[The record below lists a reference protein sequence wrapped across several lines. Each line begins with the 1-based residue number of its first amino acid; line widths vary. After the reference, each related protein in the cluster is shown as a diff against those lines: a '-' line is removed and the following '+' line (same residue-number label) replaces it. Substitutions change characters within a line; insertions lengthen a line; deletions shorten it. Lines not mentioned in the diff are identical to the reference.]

1 MESFYL
7 CNTAALEA
15 RLSKSAFKVYSF
27 LSLAANSKTRDS
39 FYARATIAKKCRIS
53 KSTVIRAVRE
63 LCQKGLLAI
72 RRRFQESGRQTS
84 NLYVLLDNQQLN
96 FSTERNQSEQTQ
108 NTEIDS
114 KCGQQGVQG
123 KIRLFKCNP
132 VAHQTDLPANALK
145 VYTYLSL
152 RANET
157 GEAFP
162 SKKEMA
168 KDCKISVSTV
178 FRSIKH
184 LMTAGLLH
192 VISQTRKELFGNNG
206 AAANRYILKCPDP
219 IESCASS
226 CSQRENSKSPA
237 ANVVNV
243 LRILV
248 ALFSGIKR
256 DKTLLFP
263 TLTPSPMSW
272 VTPLRTISKIK
283 TKQRKKYSYSI
294 LAKSKILY
302 LYSKWII

>member
-39 FYARATIAKKCRIS
+39 FYSRAKIAARCRIS

-72 RRRFQESGRQTS
+72 RRRFKENGRQTS

-96 FSTERNQSEQTQ
+96 ISTERKQDSEI
-108 NTEIDS
+108 NS
-114 KCGQQGVQG
+114 KCDQQGIQG

-132 VAHQTDLPANALK
+132 AAHQADLPANALK

-152 RANET
+152 RANST

-162 SKKEMA
+162 SKREMA

-178 FRSIKH
+178 FRAVKR

-206 AAANRYILKCPDP
+206 TAANRYILKCPDP
-219 IESCASS
+219 VASCASS
-226 CSQRENSKSPA
+226 CSQSGNCKHPA
-237 ANVVNV
+237 ANVIHGF
-243 LRILV
+243 RILI
-248 ALFSGIKR
+248 ALFFGIKR
-256 DKTLLFP
+256 DKTFLFP
-263 TLTPSPMSW
+263 SLTPSPMSW
-272 VTPLRTISKIK
+272 VTPLRTTFKIK
-283 TKQRKKYSYSI
+283 TKQRKEYSYSI
-294 LAKSKILY
+294 LAKSKSLHF
-302 LYSKWII
+302 YSKLII